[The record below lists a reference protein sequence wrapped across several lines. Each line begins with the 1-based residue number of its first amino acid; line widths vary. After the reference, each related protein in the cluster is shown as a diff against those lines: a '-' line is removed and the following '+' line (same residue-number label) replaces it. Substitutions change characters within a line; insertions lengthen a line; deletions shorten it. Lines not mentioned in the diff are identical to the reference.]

1 MTRRPARPAAQGLES
16 RPTQKEEKTEN
27 IPRGSESN
35 PPGPRVPDARCCWLK
50 RKVGNA
56 PLTPRGAGRKPRYLQ
71 GLEHPG
77 PGAHAHSPEYGSRRR
92 LPARGE
98 SRRTSRPFGISVH
111 PAELRGAGR
120 VRRVPVGRERAFAGG
135 FQEGSGCDRLIGA
148 TSARATAALA
158 GVDAPLRI
166 RTDRERDDILWLW
179 TPSTVGVNVLRL
191 SFVAQWIRAHISL
204 PCVWDRFAR
213 PSGCPGWAAGA
224 TPAYRSW

>member
-92 LPARGE
+92 LPAREMAGTM
-98 SRRTSRPFGISVH
+98 RMGLT
-111 PAELRGAGR
+111 AEFWQPLMSDIQTLGLSEYLYR
-120 VRRVPVGRERAFAGG
+120 VRETG
-135 FQEGSGCDRLIGA
+135 DK
-148 TSARATAALA
+148 AL
-158 GVDAPLRI
+158 R
-166 RTDRERDDILWLW
+166 
-179 TPSTVGVNVLRL
+179 S
-191 SFVAQWIRAHISL
+191 
-204 PCVWDRFAR
+204 
-213 PSGCPGWAAGA
+213 PGHVIENDSSE
-224 TPAYRSW
+224 YS